1 MSQNTPKQWF
11 NLEERFFN
19 DIDNQLLE
27 KLRNEMSSDKTAQEI
42 MRLTGISDEKLAA
55 EIVATNVSV
64 ETLAA
69 FRLVPLIAVAWADDR
84 MEDNERYTIR
94 LAAEKAG
101 IASESASM
109 ELIRAWTERRPPA
122 ELLQTWC
129 DYARAL
135 AASLAGEHRKTLR
148 QEINQQVS
156 AVAHAS
162 GGVLGF
168 GSVSSSE
175 QAVID
180 QVNEALS

>member
-19 DIDNQLLE
+19 DIDNQLLD
-27 KLRNEMSSDKTAQEI
+27 KLRNEMSSEKTAQEI
-42 MRLTGISDEKLAA
+42 MRLTGISDKKLAA

-84 MEDNERYTIR
+84 MEDNERYTIQ

-109 ELIRAWTERRPPA
+109 ELIRAWIERRPPA

-135 AASLAGEHRKTLR
+135 AASLAGEHRKTLQ

>member
-19 DIDNQLLE
+19 EVDNQLLA
-27 KLRNEMSSDKTAQEI
+27 KLRDEMSSDKTAQEI

-55 EIVATNVSV
+55 EIVATNVTV

-69 FRLVPLIAVAWADDR
+69 FRLVPLIAVAWADDL
-84 MEDNERYTIR
+84 MEENERYAIQ

-101 IASESASM
+101 IAQGSASM
-109 ELIRAWTERRPPA
+109 GLLHIWTQRRPPA

-129 DYARAL
+129 EYSRAL
-135 AASLAGEHRKTLR
+135 VASLAGEHRKTLQR
-148 QEINQQVS
+148 EILRQVS
-156 AVAHAS
+156 TVAQAS

-168 GSVSSSE
+168 GSISSSE
-175 QAVID
+175 QAIID
-180 QVNEALS
+180 QISEALS

>member
-19 DIDNQLLE
+19 DVDSQLLA
-27 KLRNEMSSDKTAQEI
+27 KLRDEMSSKTTAQEI
-42 MRLTGISDEKLAA
+42 MRLTGISNEKLAA
-55 EIVATNVSV
+55 EIAATDVTV

-84 MEDNERYTIR
+84 MEENERYTIK

-101 IASESASM
+101 IAQDSASM
-109 ELIRAWTERRPPA
+109 DLIHAWTERRPPA

-135 AASLAGEHRKTLR
+135 AASLAGEHRKTLQ
-148 QEINQQVS
+148 QEVHRQVS
-156 AVAHAS
+156 AVAQAS

-168 GSVSSSE
+168 GSISSSE
-175 QAVID
+175 QTVID
-180 QVNEALS
+180 QIEEALS

>member
-1 MSQNTPKQWF
+1 MSHNSPKQWF

-19 DIDNQLLE
+19 NIDNQLLA
-27 KLRNEMSSDKTAQEI
+27 KLRDEMSTAQTAQEI
-42 MRLTGISDEKLAA
+42 SRLTGIADEKLAA
-55 EIVATNVSV
+55 EIVAMNISV

-84 MEDNERYTIR
+84 LEENERYTIE

-101 IASESASM
+101 ISKESASM
-109 ELIRAWTERRPPA
+109 DLIQAWTQSRPPA
-122 ELLQTWC
+122 ELLQVWC
-129 DYARAL
+129 EYAQAL
-135 AASLAGEHRKTLR
+135 AASLAGEHRQTLQR
-148 QEINQQVS
+148 EIGQQVS
-156 AVAHAS
+156 AVAQAS

-180 QVNEALS
+180 QIEKALS